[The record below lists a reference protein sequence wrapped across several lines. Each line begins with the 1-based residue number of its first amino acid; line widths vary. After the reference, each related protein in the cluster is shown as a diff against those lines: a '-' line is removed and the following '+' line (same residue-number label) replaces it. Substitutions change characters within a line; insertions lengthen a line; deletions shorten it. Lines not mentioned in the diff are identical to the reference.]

1 VKEKRNWT
9 ETADEVVRSTV
20 AGRECWAKALGSKW
34 QPRHFHRCF
43 IGRAG
48 VRTFEMNEYKTPG
61 IHVSTQIRLYL
72 DHFHEEFF
80 NNCTGCPLV

>member
-9 ETADEVVRSTV
+9 ETADEVSTV

-34 QPRHFHRCF
+34 QPRQFHRCF

-48 VRTFEMNEYKTPG
+48 VKNLRDE
-61 IHVSTQIRLYL
+61 
-72 DHFHEEFF
+72 
-80 NNCTGCPLV
+80 

>member
-1 VKEKRNWT
+1 MKEKRNWT

-48 VRTFEMNEYKTPG
+48 VKNLRDE
-61 IHVSTQIRLYL
+61 
-72 DHFHEEFF
+72 
-80 NNCTGCPLV
+80 